1 MKKILAVSSSGG
13 HWTQLQRV
21 SSAFSEN
28 EVVFVST
35 LKGYEKYVSEHK
47 FYKVQDASSWSKI
60 NLLVL
65 FFEMVVIVFKEKP
78 DVVFTTGAA
87 PGLFGIIL
95 GRFFGSKTIWLDS
108 IANYEQLSLSGR
120 LASYFANLHLTQWSH
135 LTNKKTKCLGKVI

>member
-1 MKKILAVSSSGG
+1 MRPGVERAARLNYNR
-13 HWTQLQRV
+13 W
-21 SSAFSEN
+21 
-28 EVVFVST
+28 
-35 LKGYEKYVSEHK
+35 Y

-65 FFEMVVIVFKEKP
+65 FFEMIVIVFKERP

-95 GRFFGSKTIWLDS
+95 GRLFGSKTIWLDS

-120 LASYFANLHLTQWSH
+120 LASYFANLHLTQWPH